1 MAAVPE
7 LKIKE
12 HEKQL
17 STAWAILNLHFFLKK
32 GAMGGQGGGQLCHS

>member
-1 MAAVPE
+1 MAAGQE

-17 STAWAILNLHFFLKK
+17 STAWAILNFAKLKLRLTK
-32 GAMGGQGGGQLCHS
+32 